1 MELILEPVYIYSDFI
16 EYPGIFEKYLLP
28 VIIGVLSSLAA
39 TYLHTCLSKKLTHL
53 LIRESKLDS
62 FVDYVFAIYVYNTK
76 NMNLNT
82 DEPHFYECKVRNRVS
97 YALQFCGQ
105 NREDYLSNYNSDGR
119 EYRLRYGI
127 FLNYIDN
134 TPKYKV
140 LKFLG
145 IHEKVLDKAIK
156 FAKRR
161 EREMSPYAGAIR
173 MYREDI
179 IA

>member
-16 EYPGIFEKYLLP
+16 EYPSIFEKYLLP
-28 VIIGVLSSLAA
+28 IVIGVLSSLVA
-39 TYLHTCLSKKLTHL
+39 TYLHKKLIEL
-53 LIRESKLDS
+53 AIRESSLDEL
-62 FVDYVFAIYVYNTK
+62 VNDVFAVYVYNTRK
-76 NMNLNT
+76 MNLDT
-82 DEPHFYECKVRNRVS
+82 DEPHFYECKVRNRIT
-97 YALQFCGQ
+97 YALQFCGR

-140 LKFLG
+140 LKFLD
-145 IHEKVLDKAIK
+145 IPEKVLDKVIK

-161 EREMSPYAGAIR
+161 EREIDPYAGTIR
-173 MYREDI
+173 MCREELKLS
-179 IA
+179 